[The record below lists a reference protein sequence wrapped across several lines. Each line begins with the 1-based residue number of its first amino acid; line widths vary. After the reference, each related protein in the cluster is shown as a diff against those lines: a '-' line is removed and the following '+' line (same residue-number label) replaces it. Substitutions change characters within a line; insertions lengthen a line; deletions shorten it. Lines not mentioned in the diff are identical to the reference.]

1 MTATT
6 LDFLVKR
13 NDLRTGEF
21 VRGGDPAAASLA
33 PGEVQLAV
41 EHFALTAN
49 NITYAAF
56 GEALA
61 YWQFFPARA
70 GWGRVPVWGFADVA
84 RSRHERIREGE
95 RVYGYFPMSS
105 HLVVQAD
112 RVGDA
117 SFVDKAEHRAKLP
130 PVYNQYQRLGASHR
144 RELEDAQMLFRPLFM
159 TSFVIDD
166 FLARRGSFGAKQIV
180 LSSASSK
187 TSLSLAWLLSRRGK
201 QGAQRAKRGES
212 DAASPRAEV
221 VGLTSPAHRG
231 FVQRTGCYDRIAGYD
246 DVAKLERE
254 PTVYVDMA
262 GNARVLGAVHGHF
275 ASELKHSCRV
285 GATHWEARGAGFAPQ
300 GALPGPKPE
309 LFFAP
314 DHIRAA
320 LQALG
325 ADAFNENM
333 AKSWEPFAEAAH
345 GWIETTRHNGEAAV
359 RAAYLA
365 VLENRALPE
374 RGYVLS
380 LRGA

>member
-1 MTATT
+1 MPAAT

-13 NDLRTGEF
+13 DDLRVCEAA
-21 VRGGDPAAASLA
+21 RGPDPASAALA
-33 PGEVQLAV
+33 PGELQLAIDQ
-41 EHFALTAN
+41 FALTAN

-56 GEALA
+56 GDAMA
-61 YWQFFPARA
+61 YWQFFPARD

-117 SFVDKAEHRAKLP
+117 SFVDAAPHRAKLP

-144 RELEDAQMLFRPLFM
+144 RALEDAQMLFRPLFM

-166 FLARRGSFGAKQIV
+166 FLARRGFFGAKQIV

-187 TSLSLAWLLSRRGK
+187 TSLSLAFLLSRR
-201 QGAQRAKRGES
+201 RG
-212 DAASPRAEV
+212 PRAEV
-221 VGLTSPAHRG
+221 VGLTSPAHRA
-231 FVQRTGCYDRIAGYD
+231 FVQGTACYDRIAGYD
-246 DVAKLERE
+246 EVAALPRT
-254 PTVYVDMA
+254 PSVYVDMA
-262 GNARVLGAVHGHF
+262 GNAGVLGAVHRHF
-275 ASELKHSCRV
+275 AGELKHSCLV
-285 GATHWEARGAGFAPQ
+285 GATHWEARAAGVAPRE
-300 GALPGPKPE
+300 ALPGPKPE

-314 DHIRAA
+314 DHIRTAT
-320 LQALG
+320 QQLG
-325 ADAFNENM
+325 GDAFNAAV
-333 AKSWEPFAEAAH
+333 AKSWDPFAEAAQR
-345 GWIETTRHNGEAAV
+345 WISVTRHHGEAAV
-359 RAAYLA
+359 RAAYLE

-380 LRGA
+380 LRA

>member
-1 MTATT
+1 MPAST

-13 NDLRTGEF
+13 DDLRTGEF
-21 VRGGDPAAASLA
+21 VRGGDPAAIALA

-41 EHFALTAN
+41 DHFALTAN

-56 GEALA
+56 GEAMG

-95 RVYGYFPMSS
+95 RAYGYFPMSS
-105 HLVVQAD
+105 HLVVRAD

-117 SFVDKAEHRAKLP
+117 SFVDAAPHRAKLP
-130 PVYNQYQRLGASHR
+130 PVYNQYQRLGPSHR
-144 RELEDAQMLFRPLFM
+144 REHEDAQMLFRPLFM

-166 FLARRGSFGAKQIV
+166 FLARRGFFGAKQIV

-187 TSLSLAWLLSRRGK
+187 TSLSLAFLLSRRP
-201 QGAQRAKRGES
+201 
-212 DAASPRAEV
+212 AARAEV
-221 VGLTSPAHRG
+221 VGLTSPAHRA
-231 FVQRTGCYDRIAGYD
+231 FVERARCYDRVVSYE
-246 DVAKLERE
+246 DVATLARE
-254 PTVYVDMA
+254 PAVYVDMA
-262 GNARVLGAVHGHF
+262 GNARVLAAVHTHF
-275 ASELKHSCRV
+275 GSGLAHSCLV
-285 GATHWEARGAGFAPQ
+285 GATHWEARGASFAPP
-300 GALPGPKPE
+300 GPLPGPKPE

-320 LQALG
+320 SQEQG
-325 ADAFNENM
+325 AEVFAARVE
-333 AKSWEPFAEAAH
+333 AAWAPFAEAAH
-345 GWIETTRHNGEAAV
+345 GWIATTRHRGEAAV

-374 RGYVLS
+374 QGYVLS
-380 LRGA
+380 LRA